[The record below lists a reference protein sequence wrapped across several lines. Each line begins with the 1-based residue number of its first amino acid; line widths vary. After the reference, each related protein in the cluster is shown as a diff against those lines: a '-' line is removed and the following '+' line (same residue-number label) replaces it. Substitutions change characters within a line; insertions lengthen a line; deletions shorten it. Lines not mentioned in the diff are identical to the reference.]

1 LKNHDH
7 FVSKELLQMR
17 IESSMGSSRNHQQS
31 QLCSNLDYNMLVMD
45 FHSIEV
51 SSNAHFMVQPAIT
64 AFNSI
69 SMASFPSHRS
79 QVTYPQ
85 GSPSSYLAT
94 LYP

>member
-17 IESSMGSSRNHQQS
+17 IESSKESSKNHQLS
-31 QLCSNLDYNMLVMD
+31 QRCSSLDYNMLVMG
-45 FHSIEV
+45 FHSIKV
-51 SSNAHFMVQPAIT
+51 SSSARFMVLPAIT

-79 QVTYPQ
+79 QVAYPQ
-85 GSPSSYLAT
+85 GFPSSYLAT